1 MTIFIEN
8 QIEEYSG
15 IEQAIAIPNLASFF
29 LRPKARELAA
39 AKGQKME
46 KNFKNFWGF
55 RAVDFWVRWIFFF

>member
-15 IEQAIAIPNLASFF
+15 IEQPIAIPNLASFF

-46 KNFKNFWGF
+46 KNFKNF
-55 RAVDFWVRWIFFF
+55 